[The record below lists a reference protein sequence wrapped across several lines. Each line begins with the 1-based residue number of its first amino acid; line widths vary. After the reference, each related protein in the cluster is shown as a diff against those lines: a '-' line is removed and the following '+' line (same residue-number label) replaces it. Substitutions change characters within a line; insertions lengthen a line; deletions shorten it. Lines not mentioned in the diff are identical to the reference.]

1 MKARLWGLWLILWSA
16 SLVSAPKVIYEFSSH
31 QQAQQFT
38 QLTEELRCVVCQ
50 NQTIA
55 NSNAPLAYDL
65 RELIYHKVVAG
76 ESNQAIKTYLLN
88 RYGDFILYRPPLN
101 RQTWLLW
108 FTPAFLLV
116 ILSGWICRTLTLR
129 RA

>member
-1 MKARLWGLWLILWSA
+1 MKVPVLGLWLILWSA
-16 SLVSAPKVIYEFSSH
+16 SLVSAPKAIYEFASH

-65 RELIYHKVVAG
+65 RDLIYHKVVAG
-76 ESNQAIKTYLLN
+76 ESSEAIKAYLLT
-88 RYGDFILYRPPLN
+88 RYGDFILYKPPLN

-108 FTPAFLLV
+108 FTPVLL
-116 ILSGWICRTLTLR
+116 LSMLSWWICRTLTLR
-129 RA
+129 RV